1 MNTGSIGSE
10 AESIVIENI
19 ISGPNFP
26 QMLHSSWLK
35 KNQNQNSNKL
45 WKAFKQLLPAFL
57 LSGVAPQQYQKNAT

>member
-10 AESIVIENI
+10 AESIVIENV

-26 QMLHSSWLK
+26 QMLIAVGSK
-35 KNQNQNSNKL
+35 KQNKNSNKL